1 LEERGIPAV
10 MIVTDM
16 FSKFGRRMSSTQGFP
31 YVVIAETPNPIRQL
45 DAGALRPRAEA
56 MIQTIIDGLT
66 LPGAELQARMKDA
79 LKDIQPEGVARS
91 SVPV

>member
-1 LEERGIPAV
+1 

-31 YVVIAETPNPIRQL
+31 YVIIAETPNPIRQL
-45 DAGALRPRAEA
+45 DADALRPRAEA
-56 MIQTIIDGLT
+56 MIQTIVDGLT
-66 LPGAELQARMKDA
+66 LPGAELQARMKDVV
-79 LKDIQPEGVARS
+79 KDIQPEGVARS